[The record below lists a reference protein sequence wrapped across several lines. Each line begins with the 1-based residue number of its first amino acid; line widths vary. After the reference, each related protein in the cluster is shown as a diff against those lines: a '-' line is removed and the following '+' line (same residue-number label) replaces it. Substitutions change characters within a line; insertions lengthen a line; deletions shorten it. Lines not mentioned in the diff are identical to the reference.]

1 MLFDGTKD
9 VVKQLESFFFASEIP
24 ERFGSGK
31 LTPLDGVTSLFGGL
45 IVIQGALEL
54 IGLEANS
61 SKVVLSQG
69 SAIALFE
76 GTFGLSKPA
85 EEKQANP

>member
-45 IVIQGALEL
+45 IVILGALEL

-61 SKVVLSQG
+61 SEVVLSQG
-69 SAIALFE
+69 SAIALLE